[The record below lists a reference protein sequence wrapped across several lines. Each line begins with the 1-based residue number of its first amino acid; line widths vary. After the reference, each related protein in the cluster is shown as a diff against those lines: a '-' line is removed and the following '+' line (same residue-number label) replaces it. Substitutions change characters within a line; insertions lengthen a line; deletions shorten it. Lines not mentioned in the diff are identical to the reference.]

1 MTELLDRMSGLLKRA
16 DDGNEI
22 QIFECEDFLN
32 NIPSFTDKH
41 TIEDTRKFLDFL
53 GNPDENMQ
61 IIHVAG
67 TNGKGSVC
75 SYVSSILM
83 KAGYSVGMFTSPHLV
98 KVTERFQVDGKP
110 IADGLFVEIFV
121 EMLRR
126 IEEYAESYAGGNA
139 DKDDNSDLGDIVNVD
154 GRQYFPTYF
163 EFLFFMAMLLY
174 DVYPVDYLVLETG
187 LGGRLDATNAVARP
201 LVSVIT
207 EIGYD
212 HMQYLGETIEEIAG
226 EKAGIVRNG
235 VPVVFFDKRSEAT
248 DVIKKR
254 ALELDT
260 RAVVVESRNIQNTRR
275 EKDEAGNKYVAFSLN
290 SLYDKY
296 VDLKLSTE
304 ALYQVEN
311 AAVAIS
317 TVEVLRGLGVD
328 ISELDIREGLLSSKW
343 EGRMEEIRPGIYV
356 DGAHNID
363 GITAF
368 LESIRDIECSGR
380 KLMLFGIV
388 SDKQY
393 KEIVQEILRTD
404 QFEQIYVAVLE
415 TSRSLSV
422 SDLKGAF
429 EDAKE
434 ELGIF
439 GVPVKYYSNVR
450 DAITD
455 IITNRKSGDMVFAAG
470 SLYLAGQIKGM
481 L

>member
-1 MTELLDRMSGLLKRA
+1 MSTEILDKVADFISRA
-16 DDGNEI
+16 DGGEHI
-22 QIFECEDFLN
+22 SVTECEDFLN
-32 NIPSFTDKH
+32 QVPSFTDKH
-41 TIEDTRKFLDFL
+41 TIEDTRAYLDFL
-53 GNPDENMQ
+53 GNPDENMK

-75 SYVSSILM
+75 SYISSILM

-98 KVTERFQVDGKP
+98 KITERFQIDGKP
-110 IADGLFVEIFV
+110 ISDGVFVEVFI

-126 IEEYAESYAGGNA
+126 TVEY
-139 DKDDNSDLGDIVNVD
+139 NSDKGNTDSF
-154 GRQYFPTYF
+154 YFPTYF
-163 EFLFFMAMLLY
+163 EYLFFMAMLLY

-187 LGGRLDATNAVARP
+187 LGGRLDATNAVKKP

-212 HMQYLGETIEEIAG
+212 HMQYLGETIEEIAF
-226 EKAGIVRNG
+226 EKAGIIKSG
-235 VPVVFFDKRSEAT
+235 VPIVFFDKRDESTA
-248 DVIKKR
+248 VIKKR
-254 ALELDT
+254 ALELDS
-260 RAVVVESRNIQNTRR
+260 RAVVVESRNIQDTRR
-275 EKDEAGNKYVAFSLN
+275 IEDEAGNKYIAFSLN

-296 VDLKLSTE
+296 VDIRLSTE
-304 ALYQVEN
+304 ALYQSEN
-311 AAVAIS
+311 AALAVE
-317 TVEVLRGLGVD
+317 TVGILRGLGTE
-328 ISELDIREGLLSSKW
+328 ISELDIREGLLSAKW
-343 EGRMEEIRPGIYV
+343 EGRMEEVRPGIYV

-363 GITAF
+363 GIMAF
-368 LESIRDIECSGR
+368 LESIKNMNCSGR

-393 KEIVQEILRTD
+393 KEIVRSILEARE
-404 QFEQIYVAVLE
+404 FEQIYVAVLE

-429 EDAKE
+429 EDAKD
-434 ELGIF
+434 ELGII

>member
-1 MTELLDRMSGLLKRA
+1 MGKVADFISRA
-16 DDGNEI
+16 DGGEHI
-22 QIFECEDFLN
+22 SVTECEDFLN
-32 NIPSFTDKH
+32 QVPSFTDKH
-41 TIEDTRKFLDFL
+41 TIEDTRAYLDFL
-53 GNPDENMQ
+53 GNPDENMK

-75 SYVSSILM
+75 SYISSILM

-98 KVTERFQVDGKP
+98 KITERFQVDGKP
-110 IADGLFVEIFV
+110 ISDGVFVEVFI

-126 IEEYAESYAGGNA
+126 TVEY
-139 DKDDNSDLGDIVNVD
+139 NSDKGNTDSF
-154 GRQYFPTYF
+154 YFPTYF
-163 EFLFFMAMLLY
+163 EYLFFMAMLLY

-187 LGGRLDATNAVARP
+187 LGGRLDATNAVKKP

-212 HMQYLGETIEEIAG
+212 HMQYLGETIEEIAF
-226 EKAGIVRNG
+226 EKAGIIKSG
-235 VPVVFFDKRSEAT
+235 VPVVFFDKRDESTA
-248 DVIKKR
+248 VIKKR
-254 ALELDT
+254 ALELDS
-260 RAVVVESRNIQNTRR
+260 RAVVVESRNIQDIRR
-275 EKDEAGNKYVAFSLN
+275 IEDEAGNKYVAFSLN

-296 VDLKLSTE
+296 VDIRLSTE
-304 ALYQVEN
+304 ALYQTEN
-311 AAVAIS
+311 AALA
-317 TVEVLRGLGVD
+317 VETAGILRGLGTE
-328 ISELDIREGLLSSKW
+328 ISELDIREGLLSAKW
-343 EGRMEEIRPGIYV
+343 EGRMEEVRPGIYV

-368 LESIRDIECSGR
+368 LESIKDMNCSGR

-393 KEIVQEILRTD
+393 KEIVRSILAARE
-404 QFEQIYVAVLE
+404 FEQIYVAVLE

-429 EDAKE
+429 EDAKD
-434 ELGIF
+434 ELGII

-455 IITNRKSGDMVFAAG
+455 IITNRKSGDMVFVAG

>member
-1 MTELLDRMSGLLKRA
+1 MSTEILGKVADFISRA
-16 DDGNEI
+16 DGGEHI
-22 QIFECEDFLN
+22 SVTECEDFLN
-32 NIPSFTDKH
+32 QVPSFTDKH
-41 TIEDTRKFLDFL
+41 TIEDTRAYLDFL
-53 GNPDENMQ
+53 GNPDENMK

-75 SYVSSILM
+75 SYISSILM

-98 KVTERFQVDGKP
+98 KITERFQIDGKP
-110 IADGLFVEIFV
+110 ISDGVFVEVFI

-126 IEEYAESYAGGNA
+126 TVEY
-139 DKDDNSDLGDIVNVD
+139 NSDKGNTDSF
-154 GRQYFPTYF
+154 YFPTYF
-163 EFLFFMAMLLY
+163 EYLFFMAMLLY

-187 LGGRLDATNAVARP
+187 LGGRLDATNAVKKP

-212 HMQYLGETIEEIAG
+212 HMQYLGETIEEIAF
-226 EKAGIVRNG
+226 EKAGIIKSG
-235 VPVVFFDKRSEAT
+235 VPIVFFDKRDESTA
-248 DVIKKR
+248 VIKKR
-254 ALELDT
+254 ALELDS
-260 RAVVVESRNIQNTRR
+260 RAVVVESRNIQDTRR
-275 EKDEAGNKYVAFSLN
+275 IEDEAGNKYIAFSLN

-296 VDLKLSTE
+296 VDIRLSTE
-304 ALYQVEN
+304 ALYQSEN
-311 AAVAIS
+311 AALAVE
-317 TVEVLRGLGVD
+317 TVGILRGLGTE
-328 ISELDIREGLLSSKW
+328 ISELDIREGLLSAKW
-343 EGRMEEIRPGIYV
+343 EGRMEEVRPGIYV

-363 GITAF
+363 GIMAF
-368 LESIRDIECSGR
+368 LESIKNMNCSGR

-393 KEIVQEILRTD
+393 KEIVRSILEARE
-404 QFEQIYVAVLE
+404 FEQIYVAVLE

-429 EDAKE
+429 EDAKD
-434 ELGIF
+434 ELGII